1 MQRRYQV
8 VHYRTDYLLGVD
20 RFLYQN
26 VLVWYVRH
34 NMDPYLVLG
43 CLLGAPVQE
52 YTRYFGNKRRF
63 SLWTPQKRVTRT
75 ACLQSSAGWYPI
87 HLGDNASVK
96 REYCQRPGALL
107 T

>member
-63 SLWTPQKRVTRT
+63 SLWTPQKASDTDRLFAELCRVVSNPPWR
-75 ACLQSSAGWYPI
+75 
-87 HLGDNASVK
+87 
-96 REYCQRPGALL
+96 
-107 T
+107 